1 MKILISEREQGRERK
16 CSDLCTLTT
25 NGGRKCQ
32 HNAQSSSGL
41 TKLRKQRSTAAQGQ
55 GHRQCQSKGLGEEP
69 KGIEDES
76 CCLRAAE
83 TGTVIVENINIVE
96 LVKAEQEFCEEWMIL
111 CHLG

>member
-1 MKILISEREQGRERK
+1 MLQKLQSHRHR
-16 CSDLCTLTT
+16 CTNHLFET
-25 NGGRKCQ
+25 
-32 HNAQSSSGL
+32 

-96 LVKAEQEFCEEWMIL
+96 LVNAEQEFCEEWMIL